1 MIVVPEQA
9 LKNDL
14 MLRSMRIMLSFSSK
28 AKEML
33 DQFAEAAEEIDEVCL
48 RVEITG
54 RGRNG
59 FEYDLQFIE
68 RKDSRDGDIEVVVDG
83 MCVFIDPKSAK
94 YIDGTTLDYQETLM
108 GGGFSFENPNP
119 LWMDDIS
126 KAVAEIIES
135 EVNPAVAS
143 HGGHVE
149 LMGVED
155 GKAVIVFGGG
165 CQGCGMADVTLK
177 QGVETMIKDNVPSI
191 TEVID
196 ATDHAAG
203 ENPFY

>member
-1 MIVVPEQA
+1 MVPEQA
-9 LKNDL
+9 LMNDGR
-14 MLRSMRIMLSFSSK
+14 LRVSREMLSFSPK
-28 AKEML
+28 AKEMF
-33 DQFAEAAEEIDEVCL
+33 DHFAEATEEISQVCL

-54 RGRNG
+54 RSKDG
-59 FEYDLQFIE
+59 FQYDLQFIE
-68 RKDSRDGDIEVVVDG
+68 KKDSKEGDIEIVVEG
-83 MCVFIDPKSAK
+83 MVVFVDPKSAK
-94 YIDGTTLDYQETLM
+94 YLEGTTLDYQETLM

-119 LWMDDIS
+119 LWMDEIS
-126 KAVAEIIES
+126 KAVAEIIET

-177 QGVETMIKDNVPSI
+177 QGVESMIKDHVPSI
-191 TEVID
+191 DEVID

-203 ENPFY
+203 TNPFY

>member
-1 MIVVPEQA
+1 MVPEQA
-9 LKNDL
+9 LKNDG
-14 MLRSMRIMLSFSSK
+14 MLRVSREMLSFSPK

-33 DQFAEAAEEIDEVCL
+33 DHFAEATEEISQVCL

-54 RGRNG
+54 RSKDG
-59 FEYDLQFIE
+59 FQYDLQFIE
-68 RKDSRDGDIEVVVDG
+68 KKDSKEGDIEIVVEG
-83 MCVFIDPKSAK
+83 MVVFVDPKSAK
-94 YIDGTTLDYQETLM
+94 YLEGTTLDYQETLM

-119 LWMDDIS
+119 LWMDEIS
-126 KAVAEIIES
+126 KAVAELIET

-177 QGVETMIKDNVPSI
+177 QGVESMIKDHVPSI
-191 TEVID
+191 DEVID

-203 ENPFY
+203 TNPFY